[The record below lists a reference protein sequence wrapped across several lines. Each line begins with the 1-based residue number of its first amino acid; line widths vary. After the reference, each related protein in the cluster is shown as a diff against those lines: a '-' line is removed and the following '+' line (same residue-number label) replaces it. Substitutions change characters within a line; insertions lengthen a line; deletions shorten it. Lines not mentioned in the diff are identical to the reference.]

1 MEGCKDRLRSS
12 KELIVLHHMQFQ
24 GQSQSLRVGT
34 DPSSALYRWPYEM
47 ASPPSGRLGSNNKLN
62 DSQNNASGYLRAR
75 TVICHSWRNDDSPDS
90 WRHQG

>member
-34 DPSSALYRWPYEM
+34 DPDSALYKWPYEM
-47 ASPPSGRLGSNNKLN
+47 ASLLSGRLGRNSRTDNQ
-62 DSQNNASGYLRAR
+62 SIASGYLGAQF
-75 TVICHSWRNDDSPDS
+75 VICHSWRNDGSPNP
-90 WRHQG
+90 